1 MDARA
6 TVYRQSSVSSVK
18 KVTAVLICLSGVN
31 CQVLKTPTTLSDK
44 FKSSHEKIPL
54 QK

>member
-6 TVYRQSSVSSVK
+6 TVYWYSSVSSVE

-31 CQVLKTPTTLSDK
+31 CQVFKLPTTLSDK
-44 FKSSHEKIPL
+44 FKSSHAKIPL
-54 QK
+54 